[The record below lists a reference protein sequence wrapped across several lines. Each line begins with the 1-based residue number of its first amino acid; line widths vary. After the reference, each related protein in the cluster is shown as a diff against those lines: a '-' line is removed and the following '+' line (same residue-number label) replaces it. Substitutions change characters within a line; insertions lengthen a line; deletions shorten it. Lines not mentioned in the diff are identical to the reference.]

1 MTIVCAD
8 ARIDFGPAGAVPS
21 RFSVP
26 PERSPP
32 VLFFLYY
39 LPANEMFAVWIPKDA
54 LAVDVRHGGV
64 EGEVRTFVV
73 VAEWDA
79 VVVEE
84 HFGLAERQWLMGVWR
99 ENAAYKIDGTA
110 VVFRILRTPWAE
122 MAVVV
127 VDEHIEMAVTVAVDR
142 AGRQW
147 MEHGGL
153 AVAVA

>member
-1 MTIVCAD
+1 M
-8 ARIDFGPAGAVPS
+8 DFLVICLSNGCLYC
-21 RFSVP
+21 FSVP
-26 PERSPP
+26 QERAPP
-32 VLFFLYY
+32 VSPFSYDFS
-39 LPANEMFAVWIPKDA
+39 ADEMLAVWIPEDA
-54 LAVDVRHGGV
+54 LTVDVRHGGV
-64 EGEVRTFVV
+64 EGEIRTFVV
-73 VAEWDA
+73 VAERDA

-84 HFGLAERQWLMGVWR
+84 HFGLAERQRLMGVWR
-99 ENAAYKIDGTA
+99 EDTAHKIDGTA
-110 VVFRILRTPWAE
+110 VMLRIFRTPWAE